1 MRPTCLCSRWGL
13 SVEGDSII
21 LSHKEKKT
29 HMRLF
34 MLFYGGPRVSNTE
47 QNTTFKKHQIT

>member
-34 MLFYGGPRVSNTE
+34 MLFLRWPKGV
-47 QNTTFKKHQIT
+47 KH